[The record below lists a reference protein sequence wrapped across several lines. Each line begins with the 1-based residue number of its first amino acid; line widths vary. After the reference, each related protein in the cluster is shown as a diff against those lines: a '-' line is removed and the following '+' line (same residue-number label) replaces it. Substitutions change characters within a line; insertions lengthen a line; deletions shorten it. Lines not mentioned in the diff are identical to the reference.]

1 MGDVLNDGSMMS
13 ALKHALLED
22 QDKATRDA
30 AAKFV
35 YGARNLTGGTG
46 RLKYNEIREDKRASM
61 ALDIASDHFNRD
73 VRILKGLKA
82 PTDEEIAKKQEKKQA
97 KGAAKEKKKRRNN
110 MRAMMM
116 AARKKAKQQGG
127 GGQIKI

>member
-1 MGDVLNDGSMMS
+1 MS

-35 YGARNLTGGTG
+35 YGARNLVGTG
-46 RLKYNEIREDKRASM
+46 RLDYDEIRKDKRASM
-61 ALDIASDHFNRD
+61 ALDVASDLYNRD

-82 PTDEEIAKKQEKKQA
+82 PTDEEIAKKHEKKQA
-97 KGAAKEKKKRRNN
+97 KKTRKKRKNQRKKKRKSVVVLPSKSQR
-110 MRAMMM
+110 M
-116 AARKKAKQQGG
+116 Q
-127 GGQIKI
+127 